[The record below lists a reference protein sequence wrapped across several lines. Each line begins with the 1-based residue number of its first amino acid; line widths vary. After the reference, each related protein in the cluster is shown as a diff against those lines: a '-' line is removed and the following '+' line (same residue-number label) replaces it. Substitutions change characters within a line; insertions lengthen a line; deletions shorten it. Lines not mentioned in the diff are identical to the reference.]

1 MKITAKQK
9 MMNVVERYAKKNG
22 EVYEVSKKDFEKLT
36 AEIEA
41 IEKFV
46 IVSNKKDEALKAVAY
61 KTKKS
66 ERLAVLKV
74 VETRQEKKE
83 TKEAKK
89 HVRVK
94 TEMQKDNGMSM
105 HIAYVT
111 IVKDESFVKT
121 DDYFERL
128 VELVNKK
135 IEEAALGFLAK
146 ANMEGVVEDGRSC
159 YGYIVFDKIKGHSKD
174 GYAAY
179 KKALSAA
186 RREFEKV
193 A

>member
-1 MKITAKQK
+1 M
-9 MMNVVERYAKKNG
+9 
-22 EVYEVSKKDFEKLT
+22 
-36 AEIEA
+36 
-41 IEKFV
+41 
-46 IVSNKKDEALKAVAY
+46 SNKKDETLKAVAY

-74 VETRQEKKE
+74 AETKE
-83 TKEAKK
+83 TKETKEIKK
-89 HVRVK
+89 HVKVK
-94 TEMQKDNGMSM
+94 TEMQKDNGMSV
-105 HIAYVT
+105 HSAYVT
-111 IVKDESFVKT
+111 IIRDESFVKT
-121 DDYFERL
+121 NDCFERL
-128 VELVNKK
+128 VELVNEK

-146 ANMEGVVEDGRSC
+146 AKMEGVVEDGRSC

>member
-1 MKITAKQK
+1 MKTTAKQE

-22 EVYEVSKKDFEKLT
+22 EVYEVSKEDFEKLA
-36 AEIEA
+36 AEVEA

-46 IVSNKKDEALKAVAY
+46 IVSNKKDETLKAVAY

-74 VETRQEKKE
+74 VETVETKE
-83 TKEAKK
+83 TKEVKK
-89 HVRVK
+89 HVKVR
-94 TEMQKDNGMSM
+94 TEMQKDNGMSV
-105 HIAYVT
+105 HSAYVT

-121 DDYFERL
+121 NDYFERL
-128 VELVNKK
+128 VELVNEK

-146 ANMEGVVEDGRSC
+146 AKMEGVVEDGRSC